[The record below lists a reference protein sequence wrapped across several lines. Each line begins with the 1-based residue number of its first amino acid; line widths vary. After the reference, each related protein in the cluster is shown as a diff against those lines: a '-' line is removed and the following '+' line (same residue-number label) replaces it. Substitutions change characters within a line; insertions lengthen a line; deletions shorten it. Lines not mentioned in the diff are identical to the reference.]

1 MPFTVLLL
9 VNCFHCELKCSC
21 DYMSSMKCKFNSF
34 SFMGCLHL
42 SILCMEHVP
51 KKKNRTER
59 QKIWKKEKNG
69 SRNEAETT
77 KSLNNHIHIHT
88 HSPICEWTFQILCE
102 FGVAKTTSNTHK
114 IRILIQKKT
123 CSISHNER
131 IRIVVLRILNARLY
145 ASFSHF
151 PISRVIKVKST
162 YIINV

>member
-42 SILCMEHVP
+42 SIFCMEHVP

-59 QKIWKKEKNG
+59 QKIWKKEKNC

-114 IRILIQKKT
+114 IRILIQYKKNVFYFAQWT
-123 CSISHNER
+123 NSYCCSKNIECSIVR
-131 IRIVVLRILNARLY
+131 QFLT
-145 ASFSHF
+145 FSHF
-151 PISRVIKVKST
+151 SCDKNE
-162 YIINV
+162 INVHN